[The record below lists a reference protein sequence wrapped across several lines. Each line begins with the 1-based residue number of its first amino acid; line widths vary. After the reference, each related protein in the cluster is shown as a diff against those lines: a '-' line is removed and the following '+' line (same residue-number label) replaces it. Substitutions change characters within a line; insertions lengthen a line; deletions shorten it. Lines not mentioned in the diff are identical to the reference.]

1 MTTIARQSLLLAWKD
16 TRIFFKDRMA
26 LAFAFLLPFVF
37 VIGFSLA
44 LQGAGPDNAPLRF
57 TITTQE
63 TGGIS
68 GQTIATITA
77 AAPDSIAAMAHPDAQ
92 AAAESGEIDGF
103 VTFPPD
109 FTQRLLSGET
119 AALQVITGPNAA
131 PADEAALRGFAQE
144 IAARLNEAAA
154 ALSAI
159 TAIGGP
165 QAAPAPGAE
174 TAPNAIGNPQAANA
188 LEPLLSAANALSGSI
203 QIQQVGDILPF
214 NASNFALPGY
224 LTMFVFFTAAMG
236 AEALARERQ
245 THTLERLMSN
255 GARRESLILG
265 KFLAGAIIGV
275 TQIAVMWTV
284 GALAFNINLGA
295 APAAV
300 ILLSLLM
307 AIASAAFGAMLASFV
322 RSVRAAAA
330 AGVLT
335 SLILAPLGGCWWPLF
350 ITPPI
355 MQSLAR
361 LTPHGWANGGLN
373 KLMLF
378 GAQFTDVAPE
388 MAALAAFAAL
398 FLAIALYRFRPTLAN

>member
-44 LQGAGPDNAPLRF
+44 LQGAGPDHAPLRF

-68 GQTIATITA
+68 SQTIATITA
-77 AAPDSIAAMAHPDAQ
+77 AAPESIAAMAHPDAQ
-92 AAAESGEIDGF
+92 VAAASGEINGF

-119 AALQVITGPNAA
+119 AALQVITGPAAA

-154 ALSAI
+154 TINAI
-159 TAIGGP
+159 TAISGP
-165 QAAPAPGAE
+165 QTAPGAE
-174 TAPNAIGNPQAANA
+174 TAANAIAGPQAAAA

-203 QIQQVGDILPF
+203 QVQQVGDILPF

-350 ITPPI
+350 ITPPF

-398 FLAIALYRFRPTLAN
+398 FLAIALYRFRPTPAG